1 MTQNPKRALTASAYQ
16 QLAPPTY
23 YRTGPY
29 PPNVSHGMQI
39 PQLRHA
45 TQPLITSRPADIG
58 MGAQI
63 TTRDDRAISKTWHD
77 EWDTEPRPFGPR
89 RPLALLNQPVQI
101 NLRTHPRNAKRVYLN
116 HWDRQHEPNGTTAQR
131 LVIQKKQDR
140 MERRTML
147 LRAEQQE
154 ERRREV
160 KQAAMNADVV
170 DLTGDSTSNEKGPWR
185 HDSVGHA
192 RRFTPG
198 VIHGNYRSQCCPRLS
213 LQMSEIA
220 FS

>member
-1 MTQNPKRALTASAYQ
+1 MTQNSKRALTASAYQ

-29 PPNVSHGMQI
+29 PPNVSHEVQI
-39 PQLRHA
+39 SQLRHA
-45 TQPLITSRPADIG
+45 PQPLITGIPAGIRT
-58 MGAQI
+58 GAQI

-77 EWDTEPRPFGPR
+77 EWETEPRPFGPR
-89 RPLALLNQPVQI
+89 RPLALLNQSVQI
-101 NLRTHPRNAKRVYLN
+101 NLQTHPRNAKRVYLN

-131 LVIQKKQDR
+131 LVIQERQVR
-140 MERRTML
+140 MERRTMI

-170 DLTGDSTSNEKGPWR
+170 DLTGDGISDEKGPWR

-192 RRFTPG
+192 GLPG
-198 VIHGNYRSQCCPRLS
+198 SSGETIHTWDHSWQL
-213 LQMSEIA
+213 
-220 FS
+220 